1 MEKIKVK
8 VLSRSNATS
17 RAGELCPVSGIV
29 EFEDTYSHI
38 SALVNMGETVQ
49 KVVAVIAPEPIKEE
63 VISLVRSVPAKK
75 KKLKG

>member
-17 RAGELCPVSGIV
+17 RAGELCPASGIV

-49 KVVAVIAPEPIKEE
+49 KVVAVIIPEPIKEE
-63 VISLVRSVPAKK
+63 VVTAPRSEAPKK
-75 KKLKG
+75 KNRKG